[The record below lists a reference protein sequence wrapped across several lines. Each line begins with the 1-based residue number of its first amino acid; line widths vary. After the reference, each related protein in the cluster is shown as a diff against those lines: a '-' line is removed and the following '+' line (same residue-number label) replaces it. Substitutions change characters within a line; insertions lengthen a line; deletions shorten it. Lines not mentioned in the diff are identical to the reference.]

1 MNGNGEHQ
9 GGEGADVGRALTEP
23 TMLGRRQP
31 GQSLGDIMLPQSRS
45 VKDGA
50 DRRHWAEEAGEQE
63 EGIFGE

>member
-45 VKDGA
+45 DIFTSP
-50 DRRHWAEEAGEQE
+50 RAE
-63 EGIFGE
+63 